1 MSDFVDLVTLAC
13 FVCVLIVG
21 VMLMVAQNLRQQ
33 RPAALVR
40 ARMTAAFRLPQA
52 AGEPAAPGAALA
64 AGARPFAHAAAQ
76 HALGRWLD
84 ARLARLATVAH
95 PHGLRIVIATAL
107 VSAALAFAASSL
119 APLPGV
125 VRVLLVPALPAFA
138 VVRVYRLL
146 VERFRR
152 GFLTA
157 LPDAI
162 DLIVRAVR
170 AGVPVAHVIPTAARE
185 CPAPLAREF
194 GRMGDAL
201 QVGMGFD
208 EVLNAAMRRIQIAD
222 FSFFCVCLLLQRE
235 TGGQLGETLENL
247 AGIVRTRR
255 EIRQKTRALTA
266 ESRITTKILAA
277 VPVVVLGLLWQ
288 VNRAYV
294 SLLFDTAAGRH
305 LLAFSVVS
313 ISLGLVFINRMAN
326 LDTSR

>member
-1 MSDFVDLVTLAC
+1 MNDFVDLVTLAC

-33 RPAALVR
+33 RPPALIR
-40 ARMTAAFRLPQA
+40 ARMAAAFRLPQA
-52 AGEPAAPGAALA
+52 AGDAGEGAALA
-64 AGARPFAHAAAQ
+64 ARARPFAHAATRYAP
-76 HALGRWLD
+76 GRWLD
-84 ARLARLATVAH
+84 ARRARLATVAH
-95 PHGLRIVIATAL
+95 PHGLRIVVATAL
-107 VSAALAFAASSL
+107 VSVALACAAASL
-119 APLPGV
+119 APLPDFA
-125 VRVLLVPALPAFA
+125 RWLLVPGLPALA
-138 VVRVYRLL
+138 VARVYRLL

-152 GFLTA
+152 GFLAA

-170 AGVPVAHVIPTAARE
+170 AGVPVAHVIPTVARE
-185 CPAPLAREF
+185 CPPPLAREF

-235 TGGQLGETLENL
+235 TGGQLGETLDNL
-247 AGIVRTRR
+247 AGIVRARR

-277 VPVVVLGLLWQ
+277 VPVVVLGALWQ

-294 SLLFDTAAGRH
+294 SLLFDTSAGRH
-305 LLAFSVVS
+305 LFAFSVAS
-313 ISLGLVFINRMAN
+313 IGIGLVVIHRMAN